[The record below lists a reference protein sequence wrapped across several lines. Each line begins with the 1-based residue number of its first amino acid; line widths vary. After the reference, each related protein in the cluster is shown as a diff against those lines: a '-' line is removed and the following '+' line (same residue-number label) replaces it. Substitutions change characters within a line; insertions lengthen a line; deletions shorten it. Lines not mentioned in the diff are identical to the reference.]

1 MQKKSSQNG
10 LQLPNKMPYSK
21 KMQKF
26 EKMQIIIQD
35 SLQESLLQKSSLQK
49 CKKMPIITT
58 LQIFEEEVYQFEEK
72 ILEIC
77 L

>member
-1 MQKKSSQNG
+1 
-10 LQLPNKMPYSK
+10 
-21 KMQKF
+21 MQKF